1 MSDDAPHDSAPSDR
15 NARHQRAMQKLKRH
29 VDDKVAAASEQRGL
43 LLVFTGNGKGKTTA
57 AWGTVTRALGYG
69 YRVGVIQFIKGLWE
83 CGERERLS
91 EDANLAVHVMAT
103 GFTWET
109 QNRESDTAACVEVWQ
124 EAKRLLAD
132 PDVYLV
138 VLDEITYMLKFGY
151 LDIDEVARAIDE
163 RPPEQSVIV
172 TGRNAHRTLIEMAD
186 TVTEMDVVKHAFDV
200 GIQARRGIDF

>member
-1 MSDDAPHDSAPSDR
+1 MSDR
-15 NARHQRAMQKLKRH
+15 QQRHQQAMQKLKSH
-29 VDDKVAAASEQRGL
+29 VDEKIAAATEQRGL

-83 CGERERLS
+83 CGERDRLI
-91 EDANLAVHVMAT
+91 EDPNLDVHVMVT

-109 QNRESDTAACVEVWQ
+109 QNRDSDTAACLEVWR
-124 EAKRLLAD
+124 EAERMLAD

-151 LDIDEVARAIDE
+151 LDIDTVKRAIAN

-172 TGRNAHRTLIEMAD
+172 TGRNAHRELVEMAD
-186 TVTEMDVVKHAFDV
+186 TVTEMQETRHAFNA
-200 GIQARRGIDF
+200 GIQARRGIDY